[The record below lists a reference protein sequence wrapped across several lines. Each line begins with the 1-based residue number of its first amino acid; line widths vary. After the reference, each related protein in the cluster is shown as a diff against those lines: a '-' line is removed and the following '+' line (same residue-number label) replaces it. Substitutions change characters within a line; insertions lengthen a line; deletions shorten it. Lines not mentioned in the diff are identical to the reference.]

1 MNLFSSLIGQQRAKE
16 RIYHLL
22 DNDLAR
28 TYVLAG
34 PKGIGK
40 KSFAMQMSRMLL
52 CDNPST
58 EGACGVC
65 GPCHYIEQGTH
76 PDFIC
81 LFPDTGDKSVKVSV
95 VRSRV
100 ISDIRMYPQISK
112 RKVYLI
118 DGDALGEE
126 GQNALLKSL
135 EEPPSFAYFI
145 LTVSEAER
153 LQKTVLSRAVII
165 ALSRYTEHEVTEIL
179 QATGELSLP
188 DAALYA
194 RLSNGVP
201 GVAIEMSRNNDL
213 LEMKNELDRILL
225 RIDQT
230 SDADVL
236 TGDYSFFDANKSEID
251 QLLSLIMSFLGQFP
265 SLMQPTPREDLQSPY
280 KTDMMKRMIKTTSL
294 TPERLMRASECVV
307 LASKALALNCGFEP
321 TIARML
327 MTLKKEFTNA
337 QSS

>member
-1 MNLFSSLIGQQRAKE
+1 MRLFSSLIGQKRAKE

-28 TYVLAG
+28 TYLLTG

-40 KSFAMQMSRMLL
+40 RSMAMQMSRMLL
-52 CDNPST
+52 CDNPSS

-81 LFPDTGDKSVKVSV
+81 LYPESGDKSVKVAT
-95 VRSRV
+95 VRNRV
-100 ISDIRMYPQISK
+100 ISDLRMYPQISK

-135 EEPPSFAYFI
+135 EEPPDFSYFI

-153 LQKTVLSRAVII
+153 LQKTVLSRAVTVP
-165 ALSRYTEHEVTEIL
+165 LNRYTENEVVEIL
-179 QATGELSLP
+179 KASFDISSS
-188 DAALYA
+188 DAALFA

-201 GVAIEMSRNNDL
+201 GVAIEMSKNNDL
-213 LEMKNELDRILL
+213 LEMKDELENILL
-225 RIDQT
+225 RLDQT
-230 SDADVL
+230 SDSEIL
-236 TGDYSFFDANKSEID
+236 TSDFSFFDANKSDID
-251 QLLSLIMSFLGQFP
+251 QVLSLLMSFLGQFP
-265 SLMQPTPREDLQSPY
+265 SLMNPAHTEDLQSPY
-280 KTDMMKRMIKTTSL
+280 KTDMMKRMIKTTGL
-294 TPERLMRASECVV
+294 TPDRLMRASESVV
-307 LASKALALNCGFEP
+307 LASKALALNCSFEP

>member
-1 MNLFSSLIGQQRAKE
+1 MRLFPSLIGQDRAKE
-16 RIYHLL
+16 RIFHLL
-22 DNDLAR
+22 ENDLAR
-28 TYVLAG
+28 TYVLTG

-40 KSFAMQMSRMLL
+40 KSMALQMSRMLL
-52 CDNPST
+52 CDKPSS

-81 LFPDTGDKSVKVSV
+81 LYPDAGDKSVKVAE
-95 VRSRV
+95 VRSKV
-100 ISDIRMYPQISK
+100 ISDLRMYPQISK

-118 DGDALGEE
+118 DGDSLGEE

-135 EEPPSFAYFI
+135 EEPPSFSYFI

-165 ALSRYTEHEVTEIL
+165 ALSRYSEKEVTAIL
-179 QATGELSLP
+179 NASGELSAS
-188 DAALYA
+188 DASLFA

-201 GVAIEMSRNNDL
+201 GVAIEMSRNAAL
-213 LEMKNELDRILL
+213 LETKSEIERIML
-225 RIDQT
+225 RIDKT
-230 SDADVL
+230 SDADLL
-236 TGDYSFFDANKSEID
+236 TGVYSFFDTNKSEIN
-251 QLLSLIMSFLGQFP
+251 QLLSLMMSYLGQFP
-265 SLMQPTPREDLQSPY
+265 VLMTSGRTEDLQSPY
-280 KTDMMKRMIKTTSL
+280 KTDMMNRMIETSGL

-307 LASKALALNCGFEP
+307 LASKALALNCSFEP